1 MKFRC
6 ERDVLAEALATAGRA
21 ATSRTGT
28 LPVLSGV
35 RLETRGDDL
44 SVTGT
49 DLELSIRLSVP
60 VAGERDGAVVV
71 PARLIAD
78 IVRALPPGAVD
89 VALGDEELS
98 ISSGRSQFS
107 IRPLGLED
115 YPQQVEPTAEP
126 VKLSSA
132 DVAEAL
138 RQVVRAASTDDAR
151 AVLTGVLIAAEDDGI
166 RMVATDSYRLAVREL
181 PESDMLA
188 SGQKVLVPSRA
199 LNELQRVLSGSD
211 ELIVRL
217 GTRDAVFEAGGTRLT
232 TRLIEGEYPN
242 YRNLL
247 PSSHPNRL
255 VVGREALLEALRR
268 VKIMAR
274 DATPVRLMMGGDTLQ
289 LTAITQDLGTASE
302 EIDANFEGS
311 EMTVAFNPDY
321 LAAGVDAVD
330 TEEVALSTMD
340 PMKPAVI
347 RGVGREDYL
356 YLLMPVRVP

>member
-1 MKFRC
+1 VKFRC
-6 ERDVLAEALATAGRA
+6 ERDVLADALATAGRA

-35 RLETRGDDL
+35 RLEVKGDEL

-49 DLELSIRLSVP
+49 DLELSIRLTVT
-60 VAGERDGAVVV
+60 VGGDRDGAVVV

-89 VALGDEELS
+89 VELGDDELS
-98 ISSGRSQFS
+98 VSSGRSQFS
-107 IRPLGLED
+107 VRPLGLED
-115 YPQQVEPTAEP
+115 YPMQTEPSADA
-126 VKLSSA
+126 VKLPSSS
-132 DVAEAL
+132 VGEAL

-151 AVLTGVLIAAEDDGI
+151 AVLTGVLISAEDDGI
-166 RMVATDSYRLAVREL
+166 RMVATDSYRLAVRNL
-181 PESDMLA
+181 PESEMLA

-199 LNELQRVLSGSD
+199 LNELQRVISGSE
-211 ELIVRL
+211 ELHVRL
-217 GTRDAVFEAGGTRLT
+217 GARDAVFEAGGTRLT
-232 TRLIEGEYPN
+232 TRLIEGDYPN

-247 PSSHPNRL
+247 PGTHPNTL
-255 VVGREALLEALRR
+255 TVGRDSLLEALRR

-274 DATPVRLMMGGDTLQ
+274 DATPVRLRLGGDTLQ
-289 LTAITQDLGTASE
+289 ITAITQDLGTASE
-302 EIDANFEGS
+302 ELDASYEGA

-321 LAAGVDAVD
+321 LAAGVDALD
-330 TEEVALSTMD
+330 TEEVTLSTMD

-347 RGVGREDYL
+347 RGVGRDDYL